1 MFYQRGWLRFKS
13 TVMLDHVSWYLPTFR
28 ENVVLQKNRLFDS
41 GDGDTTIIR
50 KELNSLPVDTASY
63 CRRLESRTKNM

>member
-28 ENVVLQKNRLFDS
+28 ESVVLQKNRLFDS